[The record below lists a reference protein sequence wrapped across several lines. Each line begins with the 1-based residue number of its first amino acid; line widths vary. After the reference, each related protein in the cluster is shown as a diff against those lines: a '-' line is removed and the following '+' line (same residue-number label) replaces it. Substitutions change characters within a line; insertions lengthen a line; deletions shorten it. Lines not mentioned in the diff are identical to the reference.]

1 MAQKLRQAAKELKQQ
16 VQLYREVLRHPDCPR
31 SAKWLLGGALG
42 YLALPFDLIPD
53 FIPVL
58 GHVDD
63 LIIVPALFLAA
74 RKRIP
79 GRLIEECRAKLRDR
93 EASIVSM

>member
-1 MAQKLRQAAKELKQQ
+1 MILRDP
-16 VQLYREVLRHPDCPR
+16 RCPR
-31 SAKWLLGGALG
+31 SAKWLLSAALG

-53 FIPVL
+53 FIPVV

-79 GRLIEECRAKLRDR
+79 VELLEECRQSLCS
-93 EASIVSM
+93 ESFNG